1 MLASSDTPAQ
11 MPDNDWPGEGGAME
25 SGSGMAGVI
34 TSPGPSVTSEWR
46 RGWAVVLSASLG
58 FSFFSVMLSGAGIFM
73 GPLGKEFGWSKTLLS
88 GGIAIATWITA
99 LLSPPFGMLVDR
111 YGSRR
116 VAIPGIVLT
125 TASCAAFGLVN
136 GAAWQWLTL
145 WFIFGV
151 TASAIKS
158 TVWTAA
164 VLGVFDKAK
173 GLALGLT
180 LAGTAVAQLLVPNIG
195 HYLIT
200 HGGWRLAYVWL
211 ALGWGGLTLLVCLLA
226 FDDHQS
232 IAARASVR
240 VDPAADAAR
249 RAALPGLSIP
259 QAWRDWALWRVAIS
273 NFVVMVLTMGLGV
286 HMVEILRE
294 AGVTPGRA
302 AFLSSLGG
310 LAGIIGKL
318 ATGALL
324 DRYKPNWIGG
334 VTLGAASLA
343 FLLLLN
349 GIRSPLAIFIAL
361 MINGYAA
368 GTKTQITAYLTS
380 AYGGMKN
387 FGAIYGVMAALMAAA
402 SGLGPLTAGLIAD
415 SAGNYGPFLILGA
428 IGCALG
434 GVLIVSMPAYPGWAV
449 AQTQSRD
456 ESRADP
462 A

>member
-1 MLASSDTPAQ
+1 MASNPMSA
-11 MPDNDWPGEGGAME
+11 GE
-25 SGSGMAGVI
+25 
-34 TSPGPSVTSEWR
+34 EWR
-46 RGWAVVLSASLG
+46 RGWAVVLASSLG

-73 GPLGKEFGWSKTLLS
+73 GPLGAEFHWSKTLLS

-111 YGSRR
+111 FGSRR
-116 VAIPGIVLT
+116 VAIPGIVAT
-125 TASCAAFGLVN
+125 IAASSAFGLVS
-136 GAAWQWLTL
+136 GSPWQWLAL
-145 WFIFGV
+145 WFVFGV
-151 TASAIKS
+151 ASSAIKS

-164 VLGVFDKAK
+164 VLGVFDKSK

-195 HYLIT
+195 YYLIT
-200 HGGWRLAYVWL
+200 NFGWRLAYVGL
-211 ALGWGGLTLLVCLLA
+211 ALGWGGLTFVVCLFL
-226 FDDHQS
+226 FHDHFS
-232 IAARASVR
+232 IAKRNKTEI
-240 VDPAADAAR
+240 DPAADAAK
-249 RAALPGLSIP
+249 RAALPGLTIP

-286 HMVEILRE
+286 HMVEILKE
-294 AGVTPGRA
+294 AGVSPGRA

-310 LAGIIGKL
+310 LAGIVGKL
-318 ATGALL
+318 ATGHLL

-349 GIRSPLAIFIAL
+349 GIRSPMAIFIAL
-361 MINGYAA
+361 MVNGYAA

-380 AYGGMKN
+380 SYAGMKN

-402 SGLGPLTAGLIAD
+402 SGLGPLTAGYIAD
-415 SAGNYGPFLILGA
+415 TAGNYGSFLILGT

-434 GVLIVSMPAYPGWAV
+434 GVLIISMPAYPKWAK
-449 AQTQSRD
+449 A
-456 ESRADP
+456 EA
-462 A
+462 